1 MVLSTALFLSTI
13 SGFVLPGMSILLG
26 SIFGAF
32 AGFGSGAL
40 EPGEFMARVTNYITY
55 LTLLGCA
62 SWLLNGA
69 FFASWLWF
77 GELQAKAAREKLFDS
92 LIDKEIGWFEE
103 RKDGVSAMLSKG
115 QTQIKEMQTAVS
127 QPLGYAAQSIATA
140 IASLGVALYHSWSLT
155 LVILAAIPV
164 CLGILAFLSARM
176 QPHIDQQKSHL
187 SRASKTASCAI
198 SSIETVKTFNG
209 QSHERSAFAKAVR
222 CAAKEYKSQARLNAL
237 QLGFARIF
245 TLGMF
250 VQGFWYGSKLVK
262 EGNSGFTPADIMT
275 TFWSCF
281 MATQALE
288 SIMPQL
294 MLLEKGRAA
303 STGLQA
309 LLAREDGSCRNFGGY
324 MPLSCNGEIEVK
336 GARFSV
342 SFTYQSRHSEPA
354 LTNTNLSIPAG
365 KTTFI
370 VGRSGSGK
378 STLGSLIL
386 NTYHP
391 LSGDILIDGY
401 PTQTLDPRWIKE
413 NVSLIQQQSTLF
425 NETIFRNISFGR
437 KDYENVT
444 KEDVLDACKMAAL
457 GRTVTEFPHGLETV
471 VGIGGKQL
479 SGGELQRVALARDR
493 LRDAAVLILDEAL
506 SSLDVSTRRL
516 ASDAVRKWRH
526 GKTTIIIT
534 HDISEIGGDD
544 FVYIMEQGTVVQQGY
559 RRDLETRTGAF
570 QFLIAA
576 SESSREHRGR
586 ACRPPELS
594 LIPEF
599 NTDFWTKSCSELKL
613 SPTFGEPRVLYD
625 GRQSLYGDS
634 IHKSSS
640 LLLSPECSVGDRRL
654 SQVSTAVDELSPI
667 SNQFSFSPCR
677 SSFSNDSEPPTPGL
691 PEEKAMLPKPIVSVQ
706 DGELSLVQILL
717 TVWPCLGRKSKALLM
732 LGFTA
737 ALFHATATPVFS
749 YALAR
754 LLGSILDTRLP
765 ESETRK
771 WSLSIIGIA
780 TIDACNYYLMH
791 YLLEAC
797 GQSWVDHHR
806 IQSFTMVLDQP
817 RAWFF
822 DDRNNVSN
830 IIDDIE
836 KHAEE
841 MRNLVARF
849 AGYSFVGF
857 ALTVIGTTW
866 SVVCSWRLTL
876 VGLCVAPVMY
886 AISRG
891 MGWASDKYESKCNDS
906 AQATGAILHEAIT
919 NITTVRNYNL
929 ELYFRKKYFGATNS
943 GLKTGI
949 RRSLYTGVW
958 FGLADS
964 AILFATALIF
974 YYGALLVGRTQ
985 EDLKDVL
992 SVFTLL
998 LFSLSSANVIIG
1010 LIPQISNCKDAAHR
1024 VLRLSNL
1031 PTGSDEHEGDL
1042 PLPPTSGAISF
1053 HNVTF
1058 SYPTRPH
1065 IPILNRISL
1074 TILAGEC
1081 VAIVGASGSGK
1092 STLSAL
1098 LQRLYAPTGG
1108 EITFSSLPLQT
1119 LSTPLLRE
1127 QLAVVSQSPTLFDA
1141 SIVENITYGLAPG
1154 VWSTDDVVRAA
1165 KMAGIHEFVTSLPEG
1180 YNTPLGDNGAGLSGG
1195 QAQRVAIARALVR
1208 KPRVLV
1214 LDECTSNLDA
1224 ESARIVRESV
1234 VRLMLEEGGRTTVVI
1249 ITHCVELMKV
1259 AQRIS
1264 VIGEGKVLEEGVY
1277 AELLRKGGAFARL
1290 VEVGLR

>member
-1 MVLSTALFLSTI
+1 MATSSHRPISTI
-13 SGFVLPGMSILLG
+13 TSTTDEITLTDFRSEKGTGSYNESTTAVPSLKESSQDSLLSEGEDAPKVSWLSLLTFTNKQHLMAVSSVPSQDSGVAHWSLENSWPRLQIILP
-26 SIFGAF
+26 
-32 AGFGSGAL
+32 
-40 EPGEFMARVTNYITY
+40 Y
-55 LTLLGCA
+55 LTVLGCA
-62 SWLLNGA
+62 SWLLSGA
-69 FFASWLWF
+69 FFATWLWF
-77 GELQAKAAREKLFDS
+77 GELQAKAAREKLFDI
-92 LIDKEIGWFEE
+92 LIDKDIEWFEE

-115 QTQIKEMQTAVS
+115 QAQIKEMQTAVS
-127 QPLGYAAQSIATA
+127 QPLGYAAQSIATT
-140 IASLGVALYHSWSLT
+140 IVSLSVALYHSWSLT

-164 CLGILAFLSARM
+164 CLGILAFLSAWI

-250 VQGFWYGSKLVK
+250 VQGFWYGSKLVRDR
-262 EGNSGFTPADIMT
+262 NSGFTPADIMT

-281 MATQALE
+281 MTTQALE
-288 SIMPQL
+288 SIMSQL

-303 STGLQA
+303 STGLRA

-336 GARFSV
+336 GV
-342 SFTYQSRHSEPA
+342 SFAYQSRPSELA

-370 VGRSGSGK
+370 VGRNSYS
-378 STLGSLIL
+378 
-386 NTYHP
+386 
-391 LSGDILIDGY
+391 
-401 PTQTLDPRWIKE
+401 TQTLDPRWIKE

-444 KEDVLDACKMAAL
+444 KEEVLDACKMAAL
-457 GRTVTEFPHGLETV
+457 RKAVTEFPHGLETV

-479 SGGELQRVALARDR
+479 SGGQLQRVALARDH

-516 ASDAVRKWRH
+516 ASDAIRKWRH

-534 HDISEIGGDD
+534 HDISEIGSDD
-544 FVYIMEQGTVVQQGY
+544 FVYVMEQGTIVQQGY

-576 SESSREHRGR
+576 SDSSREHRGR
-586 ACRPPELS
+586 ACRPPALS

-599 NTDFWTKSCSELKL
+599 NTNFWTKSCSELKL
-613 SPTFGEPRVLYD
+613 SPTFREPRDLYD
-625 GRQSLYGDS
+625 SRQSPYDHG
-634 IHKSSS
+634 IHKASS
-640 LLLSPECSVGDRRL
+640 LLLSPECSVGGRRL
-654 SQVSTAVDELSPI
+654 SQVSTAVGELSPI

-691 PEEKAMLPKPIVSVQ
+691 PEEKAMLLKPIVSVQ
-706 DGELSLVQILL
+706 NGKLSLVQILL
-717 TVWPCLGRKSKALLM
+717 TQLYSMPPQPQCSR
-732 LGFTA
+732 
-737 ALFHATATPVFS
+737 TPLPDF
-749 YALAR
+749 
-754 LLGSILDTRLP
+754 LGSILDARLP
-765 ESETRK
+765 KSETRE
-771 WSLSIIGIA
+771 WSLSIIVIA
-780 TIDACNYYLMH
+780 TIDACNCYLMH

-806 IQSFTMVLDQP
+806 IQSFTRVLDQP

-822 DDRNNVSN
+822 DDKNNVSK

-849 AGYSFVGF
+849 AGYSFVSL

-866 SVVCSWRLTL
+866 SVICSWRLTL
-876 VGLCVAPVMY
+876 VGLCVAPIMY

-891 MGWASDKYESKCNDS
+891 MGWASGKYESRCNDS
-906 AQATGAILHEAIT
+906 AQSTGAILHEAIT

-929 ELYFRKKYFGATNS
+929 ELYFRKKYFGATS
-943 GLKTGI
+943 LGLKTGI
-949 RRSLYTGVW
+949 RRSLYAGVW

-974 YYGALLVGRTQ
+974 YYGALLVSRVQ

-992 SVFTLL
+992 SV
-998 LFSLSSANVIIG
+998 
-1010 LIPQISNCKDAAHR
+1010 
-1024 VLRLSNL
+1024 
-1031 PTGSDEHEGDL
+1031 
-1042 PLPPTSGAISF
+1042 GAISF
-1053 HNVTF
+1053 NDVTF

-1065 IPILNRISL
+1065 IPILNCISL
-1074 TILAGEC
+1074 TIPAGEC
-1081 VAIVGASGSGK
+1081 IAIVGASGSGK

-1108 EITFSSLPLQT
+1108 EITLSSLPLQT
-1119 LSTPLLRE
+1119 LSTRLLRE
-1127 QLAVVSQSPTLFDA
+1127 QLAVVSQSPTLFDT
-1141 SIVENITYGLAPG
+1141 SIIENITYGLGPG
-1154 VWSTDDVVRAA
+1154 AWITDDVVRAA

-1180 YNTPLGDNGAGLSGG
+1180 YNTQLGDNGAGLSGG
-1195 QAQRVAIARALVR
+1195 QAQRIAIARALVR
-1208 KPRVLV
+1208 KPRVLI

-1224 ESARIVRESV
+1224 EGARIVRESV
-1234 VRLMLEEGGRTTVVI
+1234 VRLLLKEGDRITIVI

-1259 AQRIS
+1259 AQRI
-1264 VIGEGKVLEEGVY
+1264 VVVEEGRVVEEGIY
-1277 AELLRKGGAFARL
+1277 AELLRKSRAFARL
-1290 VEVGLR
+1290 VEAGLR